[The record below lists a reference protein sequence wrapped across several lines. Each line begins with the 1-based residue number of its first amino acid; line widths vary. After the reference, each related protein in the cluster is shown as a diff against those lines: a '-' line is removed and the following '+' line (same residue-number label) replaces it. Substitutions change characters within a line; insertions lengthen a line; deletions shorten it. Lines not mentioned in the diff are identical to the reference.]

1 VGQDGQVPDLGSMS
15 GPGAAAFTLA
25 KGQISGPINA
35 GQTGVVLTV
44 TDKQEPTADDIAKNF
59 DQTREQLLDAQREE
73 IYNVCL
79 PGDGFAEVPGRRRDT
94 ADERQATAPGG
105 IPGS

>member
-1 VGQDGQVPDLGSMS
+1 MR

-35 GQTGVVLTV
+35 AQTGVVLTV

-59 DQTREQLLDAQREE
+59 AQTREQLLDAQREE
-73 IYNVCL
+73 IYRV
-79 PGDGFAEVPGRRRDT
+79 FAGTVLQKYQDSGGIRLT
-94 ADERQATAPGG
+94 KQAAAPGG